1 VITRERLAGAGLILL
16 GLGGVVFAAVIYFD
30 AFSAAQEWRE
40 SPEADRVALQLAEPT
55 PIWIAPATP
64 EPFARPVEPLPA
76 PAAVAEPL
84 PTPSPSSSP
93 SSSPDHRLAPP
104 DALALAS
111 TEFRFL
117 DPPEPGARARVAITV
132 GNSSDVASDRI
143 LLGVP
148 SDWFRGYSVIGSV
161 PAVAFDRIDEEGLRN
176 FSFPPVPAG
185 ESATYE
191 LHVAPR
197 GEEIRPPSLTIRLAD
212 GESIGDAKPP
222 TQAPPPR
229 PGPVMSLE
237 IPSLKL
243 KSGVVPIDWE
253 APPFVVGQLKNT
265 SNITLGNT
273 VLIGHVSGRGGNI
286 FARLDD
292 VKPGDKV
299 TAVSRGVPYEFVV
312 SQIVKS
318 TNIDASWLE
327 PTDESRL
334 TLMTCAGVFNP
345 ITRDYSERLWVIAE
359 APDRAVETIA
369 RVSATATAEA
379 TAAVAATA
387 TAIALIPTPTP
398 YAGEPSLA
406 GGLGNTRDDIG
417 SAFGAPL
424 GETARNLVVFRQASA
439 GREFQ
444 VLFTPDP
451 ARSALLGVIPLPG
464 QRLTFDQA
472 VRESRRYFPTDTR
485 PRADAPEGNPEF
497 VVERFES
504 ASLEAALG
512 IGEFSVV
519 YLKDRQGLITRYV
532 LGLGEDFAGLIEQT
546 R

>member
-1 VITRERLAGAGLILL
+1 VITRERLAGAGLVLL
-16 GLGGVVFAAVIYFD
+16 GLGGVVSAALIYFD
-30 AFSAAQEWRE
+30 AFSAAQEWQE
-40 SPEADRVALQLAEPT
+40 SPDAHRVALQLAEPT

-64 EPFARPVEPLPA
+64 EPFARPVEPLPTQA
-76 PAAVAEPL
+76 PVAAPL
-84 PTPSPSSSP
+84 PTPSAAPEQ
-93 SSSPDHRLAPP
+93 RLAPP
-104 DALALAS
+104 EALALAS
-111 TEFRFL
+111 SEFRFL
-117 DPPEPGARARVAITV
+117 DPPEPGARARIAITV
-132 GNSSDVASDRI
+132 ENSSDAPSERV

-148 SDWFRGYSVIGSV
+148 SEWFGGYSIIGSV
-161 PAVAFDRIDEEGLRN
+161 PAVAFDRVDEDGLRN
-176 FSFPPVPAG
+176 FSFPPVPARG
-185 ESATYE
+185 SATYE

-197 GEEIRPPSLTIRLAD
+197 GEGIRPPSVTARLAG

-253 APPFVVGQLKNT
+253 APPFVVGQLRNT
-265 SNITLGNT
+265 PHITTGNT

-286 FARLDD
+286 FAKLDD

-299 TAVSRGVPYEFVV
+299 TAMSRGVPYEFVV

-318 TNIDASWLE
+318 TNTDASWLE

-406 GGLGNTRDDIG
+406 GGLGNTREDIG
-417 SAFGAPL
+417 DALGAPL
-424 GETARNLVVFRQASA
+424 GETARNLVVFRQTSA
-439 GREFQ
+439 GREVQ

-451 ARSALLGVIPLPG
+451 ARSALLAVIPLPG
-464 QRLTFDQA
+464 QRLSFDQA
-472 VRESRRYFPTDTR
+472 VRESRRYFPADTR
-485 PRADAPEGNPEF
+485 PRADAPEGNAEF

-504 ASLEAALG
+504 PSLEAALG

-532 LGLGEDFAGLIEQT
+532 LGLGEDFAALIEQT